1 MFHECLP
8 HLNRGHDYSHCA
20 TVLKVEKLLKA
31 HGFRNT
37 SQLLE
42 AVNES
47 SDRLQAFYEA
57 EEHQV
62 GPQEW
67 EV

>member
-1 MFHECLP
+1 MRLDFGP
-8 HLNRGHDYSHCA
+8 DAHCVTA
-20 TVLKVEKLLKA
+20 LQVEKLLKA

-62 GPQEW
+62 GPQGE
-67 EV
+67 EGGGGDSL